1 MQQLKRII
9 FFSLLLLSIQ
19 SFAQNGYTY
28 EAVDNKTYALYQKSA
43 WAELI
48 SYGNTAIENG
58 QDFTLLRLRIA
69 YAEYMLQNYSAA
81 IISYEKVLKN
91 DSYNAT
97 AHYYIWLCRKYL
109 NQTELAGR
117 QIKYLSAETI
127 EKENLKNIAF
137 TGAGLETSFKSS
149 DNALRGNTFY
159 QNFHAQNRFGYNILM
174 DQMVSFYN
182 QTMYTV
188 NPSIQPGFPPPPPQP
203 QLRGTSINQKE
214 YYNKLTVN
222 LTNQW
227 QVKAAYHYTYNSIG
241 TSIYNNQT
249 GFVGLKYTGNYFDL
263 QADALFSNITDTSVQ
278 QFDAQLGLNP
288 LGNMNLYSISTA
300 IIRKRPNGSAFNF
313 RQILGC
319 KIQNSIWLEG
329 NITLGNFNDLLE
341 NDGLY
346 IYNAIDRNLFKG
358 GLSTYITITPKCTLS
373 LGYTMEQREL
383 KSTTTNFI
391 QHSITGGLS
400 WKF

>member
-1 MQQLKRII
+1 MMTENALVGAGCFWGVEHILKKIEGI
-9 FFSLLLLSIQ
+9 LSTEV
-19 SFAQNGYTY
+19 GYAGGAVIDPTY
-28 EAVDNKTYALYQKSA
+28 PLVCSGKTGH
-43 WAELI
+43 AEVVLI
-48 SYGNTAIENG
+48 KF
-58 QDFTLLRLRIA
+58 DPL
-69 YAEYMLQNYSAA
+69 

-214 YYNKLTVN
+214 YYNKLTAN

-263 QADALFSNITDTSVQ
+263 QVPYFLIYPILVCN
-278 QFDAQLGLNP
+278 
-288 LGNMNLYSISTA
+288 NLTH
-300 IIRKRPNGSAFNF
+300 N
-313 RQILGC
+313 
-319 KIQNSIWLEG
+319 
-329 NITLGNFNDLLE
+329 
-341 NDGLY
+341 
-346 IYNAIDRNLFKG
+346 
-358 GLSTYITITPKCTLS
+358 
-373 LGYTMEQREL
+373 
-383 KSTTTNFI
+383 
-391 QHSITGGLS
+391 
-400 WKF
+400 

>member
-1 MQQLKRII
+1 MQQLKRIL
-9 FFSLLLLSIQ
+9 FFSLLLLSLQ
-19 SFAQNGYTY
+19 SIAQNGYTY
-28 EAVDNKTYALYQKSA
+28 EAVDTKSYTLYQKNA
-43 WAELI
+43 WAELV
-48 SYGNTAIENG
+48 SYGNTALENG

-69 YAEYMLQNYSAA
+69 YAEFMLQNYSAA
-81 IISYEKVLKN
+81 IISYDKVLKN

-97 AHYYIWLCRKYL
+97 AHYYIWLSRKYL

-117 QIKYLSAETI
+117 QIKYLTAETI
-127 EKENLKNIAF
+127 QKEGLNNIAF

-159 QNFHAQNRFGYNILM
+159 QNFHAQNRFGYNISM

-182 QTMYTV
+182 QTIYTA
-188 NPSIQPGFPPPPPQP
+188 NTSIQPGFPPPPPQP

-214 YYNKLTVN
+214 YYNKLTAN

-241 TSIYNNQT
+241 TSTYNNQT

-263 QADALFSNITDTSVQ
+263 QTDALFSTITDTSVQ

-300 IIRKRPNGSAFNF
+300 TVRKRPNESAFNF